1 MKRFR
6 IGLAVIIAGILLAV
20 MLTGILAVDIWIR
33 HDVKENIAIAQEN
46 YSGSAEEALISFLQ
60 DEKNSF
66 NDRTHVAVWTLGMLK
81 STKALPVLKG
91 YYHDDPKGLSCK
103 GHHNQMQCQ
112 YGLHK
117 AIVQIEGRWMYS
129 TAGLNR

>member
-1 MKRFR
+1 MKRLR
-6 IGLAVIIAGILLAV
+6 IGLAGIIAGILLAV
-20 MLTGILAVDIWIR
+20 MLTGILAMDIWIR
-33 HDVKENIAIAQEN
+33 HDVRENIAIARQKYPGN
-46 YSGSAEEALISFLQ
+46 AEDALISFLQ
-60 DEKNSF
+60 DNSNSY

-81 STKALPVLKG
+81 STKALPILKG
-91 YYHDDPKGLSCK
+91 YYKDDPKGLTCK
-103 GHHNQMQCQ
+103 GHHNQMLCQ

>member
-1 MKRFR
+1 MKRVKIR
-6 IGLAVIIAGILLAV
+6 LAVIIAGILLAV
-20 MLTGILAVDIWIR
+20 ILTGIFAMDIWIR

-46 YSGSAEEALISFLQ
+46 YPGTAEEALISFLQ
-60 DEKNSF
+60 DEENSF
-66 NDRTHVAVWTLGMLK
+66 NDRTHIAIWTLGMLK
-81 STKALPVLKG
+81 SEKALPVLKG

-103 GHHNQMQCQ
+103 GHHNQMLCQ

-129 TAGLNR
+129 TTGLNR